1 MMRSTIIATA
11 ALLVAPGLQ
20 AAANAGNLTDAD
32 ILNFALTLEHLEA
45 AFYSQGLAKYD
56 AKAFSNAGFS
66 DDVRKKIQTLSADE
80 TAHVDFLTTA
90 LTAAGATPVQAC
102 NYTFPH
108 VDPKSFLAVS
118 QILEGVG
125 VSAYLGAAGSIANAN
140 YLTAA
145 ATILTVEARHNAYIR
160 HVNGESPFPA
170 AFDTPVDPR
179 SIVTLATPFF
189 TGCPTGSAPAFQGFP
204 ALNVTG
210 KLIPGSKLIVAS
222 ANTTGA
228 TNCVFLSGLNT
239 TSSSFAN
246 GTCDVPIDGKIG
258 SGQIYVLLTSSQNAS
273 DASTI
278 AGPAIVETEVPVS
291 SNSSRNL
298 ATNASGTAGTSGSS
312 SVLTGGFAMLSAAAA
327 GIVALIV

>member
-1 MMRSTIIATA
+1 MKSTTIISA
-11 ALLVAPGLQ
+11 ALLAAPSLQ
-20 AAANAGNLTDAD
+20 AAPTANITDAD

-45 AFYSQGLAKYD
+45 AFYSQGLVKYD

-66 DDVRKKIQTLSADE
+66 DDVRKKIQSISEDE
-80 TAHVDFLTTA
+80 TSHVTFLTTA
-90 LTAAGATPVQAC
+90 LTAAGATPVQPC

-108 VDPKSFLAVS
+108 TDPKSFLAVS

-160 HVNGESPFPA
+160 LANGESPFPA

-189 TGCPTGSAPAFQGFP
+189 TGCPNGSAPAFQGFP

-210 KLIPGSKLIVAS
+210 KLTPGSKLTVAS
-222 ANTTGA
+222 TNTTGA

-239 TSSSFAN
+239 TSSSFTN
-246 GTCDVPIDGKIG
+246 GTCDVPTDGKIG
-258 SGQIYVLLTSSQNAS
+258 GGQVYVLLTSSQNVS
-273 DASTI
+273 DVSTI
-278 AGPAIVETEVPVS
+278 AGPAIVETETPGS
-291 SNSSRNL
+291 SNSSRSMT
-298 ATNASGTAGTSGSS
+298 TNASGSAGTSGASS
-312 SVLTGGFAMLSAAAA
+312 ATTGVSAMFTAVFA
-327 GIVALIV
+327 GIIALMV